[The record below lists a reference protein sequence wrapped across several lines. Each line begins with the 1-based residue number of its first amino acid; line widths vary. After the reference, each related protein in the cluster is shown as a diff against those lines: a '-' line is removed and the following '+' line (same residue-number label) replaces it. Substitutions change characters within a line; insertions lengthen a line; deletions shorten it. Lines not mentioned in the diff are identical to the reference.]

1 MKDWFY
7 QTCRQL
13 TQQLHAN
20 RLHALVIFIAFLLF
34 LFNALGLYEI
44 SIAVGVRVHLAE
56 LSAFVSTANVALSER
71 GFILLVVNGLLL
83 SIFLPLA
90 SPIKGSS
97 LIVLLAF
104 ITFLVEILGTPIKQS
119 IPFQYNLIV
128 ILVLY
133 GIHILFSYFKEVKSK
148 NAILD
153 VFGRYIPPQL
163 VNELQAKSSGIS
175 LEGEAKVLTIFFCDI
190 ENFTTVSEALTPK
203 QLTQL
208 LNNYFDV
215 LTEIIFKHEGTI
227 DKYIG
232 DSIMAF
238 WGAPLPCETQE
249 QSAVLASLEMQ
260 KVISKIAEDSTEDG
274 LPTPNIG
281 IGLNTGLVSVG
292 NMGSKYR
299 LAYTAVGDP
308 VNLAARIEAQ
318 TRNYKVP
325 IIIGEKTFE
334 GLTNIECRELDTIK
348 VKGKTEKSKIF
359 QPLFTNNNADNKWL
373 ENKNK
378 HETALNYY
386 YSGEIK
392 LAHETFKELSNI
404 FPDDEYYSVM
414 LAKTLYDN

>member
-7 QTCRQL
+7 QTIRLFSQRL
-13 TQQLHAN
+13 YAN
-20 RLHALVIFIAFLLF
+20 RLHALVIFIAFTLF
-34 LFNALGLYEI
+34 LLNALGLYEI
-44 SIAVGVRVHLAE
+44 SVAVGMRVHLAE
-56 LSAFVSTANVALSER
+56 MSAFFSTANVALSER
-71 GFILLVVNGLLL
+71 GFILLVVNGLVL
-83 SIFLPLA
+83 SLFLPLL
-90 SPIKGSS
+90 SPMKGSS

-104 ITFLVEILGTPIKQS
+104 VTFLVEILGTPIKQS

-163 VNELQAKSSGIS
+163 VSELQAKSSDVS

-190 ENFTTVSEALTPK
+190 ENFTSVSEKLTPK

-215 LTEIIFKHEGTI
+215 LTEIIFKHGGTI

-249 QSAVLASLEMQ
+249 QNAVLASLEMQ
-260 KVISKIAEDSTEDG
+260 KVIRKLADESNDNE

-299 LAYTAVGDP
+299 LAYTVVGDP
-308 VNLAARIEAQ
+308 VNLAARLEAQ

-325 IIIGEKTFE
+325 IIIGEKTFDALE
-334 GLTNIECRELDTIK
+334 NIECRELDTIK
-348 VKGKTEKSKIF
+348 VKGKTEESKIF
-359 QPLFTNNNADNKWL
+359 QPLFTHNNADDKWL
-373 ENKNK
+373 NNKSK
-378 HETALNYY
+378 HESALNHYY
-386 YSGEIK
+386 AGETK
-392 LAHETFKELSNI
+392 LAHDIFKELSNI
-404 FPDDEYYSVM
+404 FPKDEYYSVM
-414 LAKTLYDN
+414 LGKTLYEN